1 MSSAALNAV
10 LPGDGPEGLFREPG
24 IWQSV
29 WKLLRM
35 RIVILI
41 SGFRRAKLRRKIGLI
56 VLGLLLL
63 TFLGF
68 ILFLSILLL
77 YFLRSPALAQYV
89 GDTGPFLETF
99 PILMVSGAT
108 GGILLTSFSVLLQ
121 ALYLSGD
128 MDFLMSAPIPVRAI
142 FITKLL
148 EALMP
153 NFSIMCLFALPVLF
167 GLGSSG
173 GYNLL
178 YYPMVLVVLAA
189 LTAAAAGVAAL
200 LVMSAVRIFP
210 ARRIAE
216 VMGFVVGTFFF
227 ISSQTTRFMN
237 FRAVGNQVPS
247 LMALTQ
253 RFNQPWSPLA
263 WAGQGL
269 VHLGKGEWL
278 PALGLL
284 GLALVLT
291 GGVFYVSLL
300 SAERLY
306 YTGWS
311 SLQNNRRRSKPAPVK
326 PVVGLPAAGAAEAAT
341 VTARFP
347 FERLLPRAVRAIV
360 VKDFTLYRRDL
371 RSISKLITPL
381 ILGVVYAISLVQAG
395 PRGPS
400 DISDAP
406 LWVAQTLRGVLLY
419 GDVILALFVGWM
431 LAANL
436 AGLGVSLEGKNY
448 WMLKMAPVS
457 ARQFLAAKYLVA
469 YLPSLTVCSV
479 YVFVLELLKGAG
491 LWSMLVSL
499 LATALLLAGVNGI
512 YLAFGV
518 VGAKFDWENPN
529 QMGRTVG
536 CLGSLAGMAYL
547 PVCFSLFI
555 GPALLTGIL
564 GLPAPLGQSIGL
576 VLGGAAGIAAA
587 VIPLMLV
594 EKRVAT
600 LNEA

>member
-1 MSSAALNAV
+1 MSAATLNAP
-10 LPGDGPEGLFREPG
+10 LPGDGAAHLFREPG

-35 RIVILI
+35 RIVIAI
-41 SGFRRAKLRRKIGLI
+41 SGFRRAKPRQKIGMI

-63 TFLGF
+63 TALGF

-77 YFLRSPALAQYV
+77 NFLRSPALAQYV

-153 NFSIMCLFALPVLF
+153 NFSIMCLFALPVLI
-167 GLGSSG
+167 GLGISG
-173 GYNLL
+173 GYNIL

-189 LTAAAAGVAAL
+189 LTAAAAGIAAL

-237 FRAVGNQVPS
+237 FRALGNQAPS
-247 LMALTQ
+247 LITLTQ

-284 GLALVLT
+284 GLALALT
-291 GGVFYVSLL
+291 GGIFYISLL

-326 PVVGLPAAGAAEAAT
+326 LAASPAETAA
-341 VTARFP
+341 VTPLAPRLP

-381 ILGVVYAISLVQAG
+381 ILGVIYAISLVQSG

-400 DISDAP
+400 DLSDAP
-406 LWVAQTLRGVLLY
+406 AWVAQALHAVLLY
-419 GDVILALFVGWM
+419 GDVALALFVGWM

-457 ARQFLAAKYLVA
+457 ARQFLVAKYLVA
-469 YLPSLTVCSV
+469 YLPSLVVCTV
-479 YVFVLELLKGAG
+479 YVFVLELFKGAG
-491 LWSMLVSL
+491 LWSILVSL

-518 VGAKFDWENPN
+518 VGARFDWENPN

-536 CLGSLAGMAYL
+536 CLGSLVGMFYL
-547 PVCFSLFI
+547 PICFGFFI
-555 GPALLTGIL
+555 GPSLLTGFL
-564 GLPAPLGQSIGL
+564 GLPTFLGQGIGL
-576 VLGGAAGIAAA
+576 LLGGAAGIAAA
-587 VIPLMLV
+587 VIPLALV